1 MIFFLI
7 LKIKSFK
14 SKIKIIIKNVE
25 TKQVYKNIYRI

>member
-1 MIFFLI
+1 MIFKNTI
-7 LKIKSFK
+7 FK